1 MGSHWVDRFA
11 PELAGA
17 TFTKTF
23 LMGSYQRKII
33 FYEPMITQAYILSR
47 PQATFPIK
55 QPQAFAQKGYYP
67 TTYRIEYD
75 EKAKEYRMALMDFVL
90 REAE

>member
-1 MGSHWVDRFA
+1 
-11 PELAGA
+11 
-17 TFTKTF
+17 
-23 LMGSYQRKII
+23 MGSYQRKII
-33 FYEPMITQAYILSR
+33 FYEPMITRAYILSR

-67 TTYRIEYD
+67 TNYRIEYD
-75 EKAKEYRMALMDFVL
+75 DIAKEHRIALIDFIL